1 MSKKITVYSTT
12 TCPYCKMLK
21 QYLKDKQVAYEEV
34 VLDQQPEKVQT
45 FIDTCGS
52 MGVPCT
58 HVTRDDGTQAV
69 ILGFDKAKIDKE
81 LNL

>member
-1 MSKKITVYSTT
+1 MAKIMVYSTT

-21 QYLKDKQVAYEEV
+21 NYLTEKQIAYDEV
-34 VLDQQPEKVQT
+34 VLDQQPDQMQA

-58 HVTRDDGTQAV
+58 HITKDDGTKV
-69 ILGFDKAKIDKE
+69 IILGFDKAKINE
-81 LNL
+81 ALGIS